1 MNNILVNGAE
11 ISSMSL
17 GQGPAVVM
25 LHGLVIGNMA
35 SWFSSAALP
44 LSAQRKVVLY
54 DQRGHGDS
62 SFASSGFDLDTQA
75 QDLQAVM
82 AHHGVDDGPV
92 DLVGHSMG
100 ALIALHYTLQN
111 PHRVRRLVLVDAPMP
126 AREHVA
132 PSLMR
137 VQSREGL
144 AAWIEQDLG
153 VARGLSGRRRE
164 RLQKRLIALF
174 FESSLREDVYAM
186 HSESDEKL
194 QEITMPVLLIYGKG
208 SPCLSSGEHLSRVLP
223 QSRLVTLDC
232 GHYIP
237 EEAPI
242 ELRALLEDF
251 LALPPA
257 AASSFPKSEP
267 AAILQPHGVA

>member
-1 MNNILVNGAE
+1 MNNVSVRGAE
-11 ISSMSL
+11 LSSMSL

-44 LSAQRKVVLY
+44 LSAQRKVLLY

-62 SFASSGFDLDTQA
+62 SFASSGYDLDTQA
-75 QDLQAVM
+75 QDLQAVL
-82 AHHGVDDGPV
+82 AHHGMDQGPV
-92 DLVGHSMG
+92 DVVGHSMG

-111 PHRVRRLVLVDAPMP
+111 PDRVRRLVLVDAPMP

-137 VQSREGL
+137 VQTREGL
-144 AAWIEQDLG
+144 MTWIEQELA

-164 RLQKRLIALF
+164 RLQKRLVALL
-174 FESSLREDVYAM
+174 FESTLREDVYAM
-186 HSESDEKL
+186 ASESDAQL
-194 QEITMPVLLIYGKG
+194 QELKMPILLVYGKQ
-208 SPCLSSGEHLSRVLP
+208 SPCLSAGEHLSRVLP
-223 QSRLVTLDC
+223 QSRLATLDC

-237 EEAPI
+237 EEAPV
-242 ELRALLEDF
+242 ELRVLLDDF
-251 LALPPA
+251 LSLPAETTTAPA
-257 AASSFPKSEP
+257 KPEFVAFE
-267 AAILQPHGVA
+267 QPSGVV